1 MSNSLETATAET
13 SNPTSMVLR
22 ISPLIWVAVLSLY
35 LTLMLPLP
43 FLAQV
48 SNTPV
53 PANGLIAGIVLG
65 GIVLGM
71 TLTQQVQLDQQGIQ
85 VVYPSWV
92 PKLLQQGWSLNW
104 AEIVSLKPRST
115 GQGGLVYY
123 LVSQTGEAYLLP
135 TRVVGF
141 SRMVRFIQAQ
151 TQIDTS
157 LVRPLAQPW
166 MYTMVLLFAVLMG
179 LVDAWVI
186 GTAIALG

>member
-1 MSNSLETATAET
+1 MSNSLETSTAEA
-13 SNPTSMVLR
+13 SDSKSMALR

-53 PANGLIAGIVLG
+53 PANGLIAGIILG
-65 GIVLGM
+65 GVVLGM
-71 TLTQQVQLDQQGIQ
+71 TLTQQVRLDQQGIE

-92 PKLLQQGWSLNW
+92 PKFLQQGWSLNW
-104 AEIVSLKPRST
+104 SEIVNLKPRST

-123 LVSQTGEAYLLP
+123 LVSQTGQAYLLP

-141 SRMVRFIQAQ
+141 SRMVSFIQAQ

>member
-1 MSNSLETATAET
+1 MSNSLETSTAET
-13 SNPTSMVLR
+13 SDSKPMVLR

-53 PANGLIAGIVLG
+53 PTSGLMAGIVLG
-65 GIVLGM
+65 GVVLSM
-71 TLTQQVQLDQQGIQ
+71 TLTQQVRLDQQGMQ

-92 PKLLQQGWSLNW
+92 PKFLQQGWSLNW
-104 AEIVSLKPRST
+104 SEIVSLKPRST

-123 LVSQTGEAYLLP
+123 LVSQTGQAYLLP

-141 SRMVRFIQAQ
+141 SRMVSFIQAQ